1 MTRAMRRRLTPKQA
15 AAMTLRAKKLAAH
28 FPERKF
34 ALKN

>member
-1 MTRAMRRRLTPKQA
+1 LTPKQA
-15 AAMTLRAKKLAAH
+15 AAQTLKAKKHLAH